1 MREQLKLM
9 DLNTSPLLLRRA
21 LTLLIMQKTLTTMIA
36 SLTMDILSIVAIM
49 MMPISDQ
56 IKCAA
61 AVKRFVK
68 TRLTI

>member
-1 MREQLKLM
+1 M
-9 DLNTSPLLLRRA
+9 NHLLLGCV

-49 MMPISDQ
+49 MMLISDQ

-68 TRLTI
+68 TRLTM